1 MAKKS
6 SLDNVFKEKQLMIL
20 ALIGVVI
27 TFIVFGPVVNKL
39 KSRLAS
45 QTKLNKEYER
55 LATKYEV
62 LEGIDK
68 VLVSERV
75 KKMEEVFPSK
85 KPIVQLM
92 GSLNQLASEYNLSF
106 GGITL
111 RPGTLSQ
118 EEADPKMAKER
129 LMSKLPA
136 ELKDLKFGF
145 QIAGSFEAISE
156 FMDGLEN
163 LAPLMKIDQLSLAIK
178 SSPYLEGQ
186 SLSVIAD
193 IEVEAYYQIPP
204 KSLGSVGK
212 PVELLSREDEAVMNR
227 LFSFKTFEVVIPVA
241 PTGKVDLFS
250 TGLEAP
256 L

>member
-1 MAKKS
+1 
-6 SLDNVFKEKQLMIL
+6 
-20 ALIGVVI
+20 
-27 TFIVFGPVVNKL
+27 
-39 KSRLAS
+39 
-45 QTKLNKEYER
+45 
-55 LATKYEV
+55 
-62 LEGIDK
+62 
-68 VLVSERV
+68 
-75 KKMEEVFPSK
+75 
-85 KPIVQLM
+85 
-92 GSLNQLASEYNLSF
+92 
-106 GGITL
+106 
-111 RPGTLSQ
+111 
-118 EEADPKMAKER
+118 
-129 LMSKLPA
+129 MSKLPA